1 VAATAMASAASQD
14 INRDHSP
21 TRPST
26 PPRSRGLAGVA
37 SGGIGDGR
45 EWRSV
50 GKHPSLE
57 MKHTVED
64 RLMIATNISY
74 LLFRAFLHRSRDK
87 IVCYS
92 QMIREITSSGQ
103 NQSDRA
109 LVITDVHLYV
119 IQMPSGAMFAP
130 PSTGGCFALT
140 DFSKMSLVT
149 GTQHCLFQF
158 VGATIA
164 MRFSS
169 AKDAQRCGNVIFSLT
184 AVPVEAIA
192 PNELGS
198 LHTRRII
205 GAPQSLSQ
213 SINALA
219 ATHTAGV
226 DSDGDSGDHN
236 APSVA
241 HSKAAPLSAA
251 QKKGIPTTT
260 SSTVAGGASSV
271 DNMLRFI
278 LESSE
283 NHAYESLYPEA
294 GVQTEQ
300 ATAEFGVSCAPETRD
315 ATTSPIRRRESPHR
329 SHPREHGGHGVINRK
344 FDVDYAESDAE
355 SSSGL
360 SEFDS
365 GAMWRSLQRG
375 GQPATMPS
383 GSHAVSRSPHR
394 SHGENNIVA
403 PNVQQSFD
411 AWLGLLAPYK
421 DGLQQQG
428 LDSIGKLARLD
439 PTDLEAAM
447 DAAGISR
454 TGHRMLLASKVNLT
468 RQSRTRG
475 VGR

>member
-1 VAATAMASAASQD
+1 MASAASQD

-21 TRPST
+21 TRPNT

-74 LLFRAFLHRSRDK
+74 LPFRAFLHRSRDK

-198 LHTRRII
+198 HIPPGLTVTVIQGITTRH
-205 GAPQSLSQ
+205 LSR
-213 SINALA
+213 
-219 ATHTAGV
+219 TRK
-226 DSDGDSGDHN
+226 
-236 APSVA
+236 PRRY
-241 HSKAAPLSAA
+241 
-251 QKKGIPTTT
+251 
-260 SSTVAGGASSV
+260 
-271 DNMLRFI
+271 LR
-278 LESSE
+278 
-283 NHAYESLYPEA
+283 P
-294 GVQTEQ
+294 
-300 ATAEFGVSCAPETRD
+300 
-315 ATTSPIRRRESPHR
+315 RRRESPRQHR
-329 SHPREHGGHGVINRK
+329 PPSRGVLRPWTTCSASYSNRVRITHTNHCIPK
-344 FDVDYAESDAE
+344 PACRPSRQQQSLVFRVLPKRGMLRRRPYVGAKARIVRTPENTADMV
-355 SSSGL
+355 L
-360 SEFDS
+360 STGS
-365 GAMWRSLQRG
+365 LMWITPNRMRKAQ
-375 GQPATMPS
+375 
-383 GSHAVSRSPHR
+383 AVSASSILGPCGARFSAGPTCNHAIR
-394 SHGENNIVA
+394 QSHGFTVA
-403 PNVQQSFD
+403 PS
-411 AWLGLLAPYK
+411 K
-421 DGLQQQG
+421 
-428 LDSIGKLARLD
+428 
-439 PTDLEAAM
+439 
-447 DAAGISR
+447 SR
-454 TGHRMLLASKVNLT
+454 
-468 RQSRTRG
+468 
-475 VGR
+475 